1 MKPVLAEF
9 DVVAAILKPP
19 HPGIDKRLR
28 GSAILDAAARLEI
41 FAHSAGSIF
50 AAPVIGLGR
59 RQG

>member
-1 MKPVLAEF
+1 
-9 DVVAAILKPP
+9 
-19 HPGIDKRLR
+19 LR